1 MEATK
6 KKILVFNDQATWQ
19 TYEAKETALFKI
31 VDELQVLADAS
42 LGLNKVDNWQTYVG
56 NPAGFLVSR
65 YWELWGEKY
74 NPPQTDRQQLFFNAN
89 AIGIEHL
96 NELKQNFDRLVME
109 LRNYAPKIT
118 KAGVKSQ
125 LKQEQFNKWLN
136 PEKEKEYFAC
146 LELIEASKKMLPY
159 NANAHM
165 LLRFYDGVRLS
176 DTSELIPDY
185 YRFV

>member
-1 MEATK
+1 MEVK
-6 KKILVFNDQATWQ
+6 ERVLVFNDQATFNS
-19 TYEAKETALFKI
+19 YKAKEGQLFKI

-42 LGLNKVDNWQTYVG
+42 LGLNKIGSWEKYVG
-56 NPAGFLVSR
+56 NPANYLVET
-65 YWELWGEKY
+65 YWTLWGEKY
-74 NPPQTDRQQLFFNAN
+74 NPPQTDRQQLFFNTN

-96 NELKQNFDRLVME
+96 NELKRNFDRLVME

-118 KAGVKSQ
+118 KTGVKSQ

-146 LELIEASKKMLPY
+146 LELIEASKKMLEY